1 MHKYLEKLMHSH
13 KLNEDEIEQI
23 CIKSIEILANEPN
36 IPHVQTPVIVCGD
49 IHGQFSDLVN
59 MFKIDGP
66 PPKNKYIFLGDYVDR
81 GSDSVESFSLLLL
94 YKIMHPEY
102 IYLCRGNHEQ
112 SEVTKMYGF
121 YDEVLEKY
129 NNVRVWRMFCE
140 VFSFLNVGCI
150 VDGRV
155 LCVHGGISQH
165 AITIN
170 KMKMIDRFGEIPHS
184 SIYSDIMW
192 SDPQE
197 ESGFSRSQRGTGHY
211 FGPDV
216 TNTFLELNDLLSI
229 VRSHQLVLEG
239 YKFHFPDRNVVTV
252 WGAPNYLGR
261 CNNPGSFLRINQ
273 SLNISDEDLCVYHSK
288 PKNDENMKADE

>member
-1 MHKYLEKLMHSH
+1 MHKYINKILKLH
-13 KLNEDEIEQI
+13 KLSESEIEEI
-23 CIKSIEILANEPN
+23 CIKAIEILIDEPN
-36 IPHVQTPVIVCGD
+36 LPHLQTPVIVCGD
-49 IHGQFSDLVN
+49 IHGQFPDLVN
-59 MFKIDGP
+59 MLKIDGP
-66 PPKNKYIFLGDYVDR
+66 PPEKTYIFLGDYVDR
-81 GSDSVESFSLLLL
+81 GTQSVECFSLLLV
-94 YKIMHPEY
+94 YKILHPRN

-112 SEVTKMYGF
+112 NEITKMYGF
-121 YDEVLEKY
+121 YDEVMQKY
-129 NNVRVWRMFCE
+129 GNIRVWRMFCE

-155 LCVHGGISQH
+155 LCVHGGISPY

-170 KMKMIDRFGEIPHS
+170 KMKMIDRFTEIPQK

-192 SDPQE
+192 SDPHE
-197 ESGFSRSQRGTGHY
+197 KKGFSRSQRGTGYY

-216 TNTFLELNDLLSI
+216 TNTFLEINDLLQI

-261 CNNPGSFLRINQ
+261 CNNPGSFLRID
-273 SLNISDEDLCVYHSK
+273 STLDISDQNLCIYQSATKEEDSRSK
-288 PKNDENMKADE
+288 